1 MSNPRKVDIAT
12 EADWSFMDNPDV
24 VRSVSHAAHAIARK
38 YEGVV
43 EEEDLSQEA
52 LLYLAVSPDM
62 IAAHLA
68 DPDKGINYVDWD
80 LRSYLDHMVTPEVRR
95 SNRTVSSE
103 SLPVEDRWAGAGG
116 GEF

>member
-24 VRSVSHAAHAIARK
+24 VRTASHAAHAIARK

-43 EEEDLSQEA
+43 EEEDLQQEA
-52 LLYLAVSPDM
+52 LLYLAVRPDM

-68 DPDKGINYVDWD
+68 DSDKGTNYIDWR
-80 LRSYLDHMVTPEVRR
+80 LRSYLDGVATPEVLR
-95 SNRTVSSE
+95 SNRTVSCNPE
-103 SLPVEDRWAGAGG
+103 MFGFGG
-116 GEF
+116 GA